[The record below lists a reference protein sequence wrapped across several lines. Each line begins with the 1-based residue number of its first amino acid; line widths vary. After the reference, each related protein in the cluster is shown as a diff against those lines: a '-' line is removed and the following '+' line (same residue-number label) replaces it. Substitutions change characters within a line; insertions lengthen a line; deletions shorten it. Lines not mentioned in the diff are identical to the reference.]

1 MIELKRLK
9 LINWHNFENVT
20 FDCARLTYMIGVN
33 AVGKTTIL
41 DAIRYCLTTNRN
53 FNALGN
59 KKSGRTLQGSVHAKQ
74 RGENAYRRPGRTV
87 AYIGAEFWDTVKRTN
102 FVIAVRVESEGPMQE
117 LHPGDQ
123 TWYISEDGITLEK
136 LPFLDPRTGAPS
148 AKEDFKP
155 AVGRLSYTRS
165 PSEARDRICRAL
177 GIGRAS
183 SPLGKK
189 FNEVFQMGTSM
200 DEIPNFREFLYQYIL
215 PQPELDLEALQG
227 DRVELENLHAV
238 LAEAQTR
245 AAALEQIV
253 AYGREAAAKETDALV
268 NRGAALLA
276 RAEADAGEDA
286 SWQSHLDAGRRQ
298 LADLNA
304 KYEAAKNA
312 EAEARR
318 AYLAAHGAAGD
329 SGAGRALDALTEE
342 LARKKSALDA
352 AARTRNG
359 LETTADTI
367 TGLLTQLNRSGF
379 AVEKEL
385 WPQRL
390 TAEHLPALTE
400 ALACIEKP
408 LEEQYFAARQAA
420 RTRNGLETTA
430 DTITGLLTQLNRSGF
445 AVEKEL
451 WPQRLTAEHLPAL
464 TEALACIEK
473 PLEEQYFAARQASAD
488 LAKEQEALRAELNA
502 VSGGKWVYPH
512 GDAATKVRDAVNA
525 ELKSRGMTADAKI
538 FCELLTVADESWQD
552 CVEACLG
559 DRRFDI
565 LVPPAH
571 YAAAKS
577 AFVALGDRVGPI
589 SLLDTP
595 GIRKAD
601 RHAETA
607 PADSLAAQVTS
618 ENPLAAQYAD
628 TILRRIVCCDTPDTL
643 EHFPDSATRDLLR
656 HHPFRLERLRRPQR
670 YIGLDARRERA
681 DALEAQLAAQAD
693 RCREAAQ
700 TEKTLKSAYDQYQN
714 VLRGHALEQL
724 AELWASRAALDA
736 ARADYAAQE
745 QKLADCRENPM
756 LQQLYRE
763 EEAREAAWETARK
776 AVEQVGG
783 DIRVCEKQIASC
795 EAEQSKA
802 VETAAQSRE
811 AAEAFFA
818 QHPLLEPLAQER
830 KKGLMTGGRT
840 ARAAAQTAEKAQT
853 RLDDALRVYLT
864 STLEPAQRDYN
875 EHYVCDY
882 PLGLAG
888 VEQYRAQHDSL
899 VRIDLE
905 RYAARLEQAQRDC
918 KDRFRKDILFR
929 MKDDIF
935 NARRQ
940 FRELNK
946 VMEQLTYGEEVYR
959 FELEPSRDPQLAAF
973 YQVIVDKGN
982 QQMTDGDSLDNLAAT
997 ADPVYERQVDALM
1010 EKIMADV
1017 DENTRARQEGRTT
1030 SGATLSDYVD
1040 YRTYLDYDIK
1050 VTNTVSGQQAYLSR
1064 VSRDSSGGEN
1074 QAPFYVAICAS
1085 LLQIYQKSENSIR
1098 LVLLDEAFSKM
1109 TSDRIRPM
1117 MELFR
1122 RLQLQ
1127 VLLISTVEK
1136 STAIQPYCDITY
1148 SIVRH
1153 GDANAIAPF
1162 YRAGT
1167 LADAPEKE
1175 TEYE

>member
-74 RGENAYRRPGRTV
+74 RGENAYRRPGHTV
-87 AYIGAEFWDTVKRTN
+87 AYIGAEFWDSVKRTP

-123 TWYISEDGITLEK
+123 TWYISEDGITLEQ
-136 LPFLDPRTGAPS
+136 LPFIDPHTGAPS

-155 AVGRLSYTRS
+155 ETGRLSYTRS

-215 PQPELDLEALQG
+215 PQPELDLDALQG
-227 DRVELENLHAV
+227 DRLELENLHAV

-245 AAALEQIV
+245 ANALDQIV
-253 AYGREAAAKETDALV
+253 TFGREAAEKQTQALV

-276 RAEADAGEDA
+276 RAAADAGEQDV
-286 SWQSHLDAGRRQ
+286 WQQHMDAGRRQ
-298 LADLNA
+298 LETLNA
-304 KYEAAKNA
+304 RYADAKNA

-318 AYLAAHGAAGD
+318 AYLSAHSAAGD
-329 SGAGRALDALTEE
+329 SGEGRALDAMEEE
-342 LARKKSALDA
+342 LSRRKTALDA
-352 AARTRNG
+352 AARRADTAEKAAEKTAG
-359 LETTADTI
+359 LLAVLRRCGFVWDQKPGPLTADT
-367 TGLLTQLNRSGF
+367 
-379 AVEKEL
+379 
-385 WPQRL
+385 
-390 TAEHLPALTE
+390 LPKCQSWLSAQ
-400 ALACIEKP
+400 EKP
-408 LEEQYFAARQAA
+408 LEEAYFAARQHTAA
-420 RTRNGLETTA
+420 LRG
-430 DTITGLLTQLNRSGF
+430 
-445 AVEKEL
+445 
-451 WPQRLTAEHLPAL
+451 
-464 TEALACIEK
+464 
-473 PLEEQYFAARQASAD
+473 EQAG
-488 LAKEQEALRAELNA
+488 LRAELDA

-512 GDAATKVRDAVNA
+512 GDAATRVRDAVNA
-525 ELKSRGMTADAKI
+525 ELKSRGMQPDAKI
-538 FCELLTVADESWQD
+538 FCELLNVEDESWQD

-571 YAAAKS
+571 YDAAKS
-577 AFVALGDRVGPI
+577 AFVALGDKVGPI

-595 GIRKAD
+595 GIRKANRRTD
-601 RHAETA
+601 KYG
-607 PADSLAAQVTS
+607 PDSLAAQVSS
-618 ENPLAAQYAD
+618 ENPLAAQYAG
-628 TILRRIVCCDTPDTL
+628 TLLGRIVCCDTPDTL
-643 EHFPDSATRDLLR
+643 EQHPDSATRDLLR
-656 HHPFRLERLRRPQR
+656 HHPFRLERLRIPQR
-670 YIGLDARRERA
+670 YIGLDARRVRA
-681 DALEAQLAAQAD
+681 GALTTALEALGETLRA
-693 RCREAAQ
+693 AAQ
-700 TEKTLKSAYDQYQN
+700 TEQNLKAAYNQYQTL
-714 VLRGHALEQL
+714 LRGTALD
-724 AELWASRAALDA
+724 ELTALWDARAALTA
-736 ARADYAAQE
+736 ARTALTEQE
-745 QKLADCRENPM
+745 AKLTECRENPL
-756 LQQLYRE
+756 LQQLYKE
-763 EEAREAAWETARK
+763 EEAREAAWETARA
-776 AVEQVGG
+776 AVEQAGG

-795 EAEQSKA
+795 EAEQKKA
-802 VETAAQSRE
+802 GETAQQSAD
-811 AAEAFFA
+811 AARSFFA
-818 QHPLLEPLAQER
+818 AHPLLEPLANAR
-830 KKGLMTGGRT
+830 VAALAPADRP
-840 ARAAAQTAEKAQT
+840 RAAAQAAEKAQAK
-853 RLDDALRVYLT
+853 LDDALAVYLT
-864 STLEPAQRDYN
+864 GTLEPAQKAYN
-875 EHYVCDY
+875 QQYVCDH

-888 VEQYRAQHDSL
+888 LDQYRAQYENL

-982 QQMTDGDSLDNLAAT
+982 QQMTEGDSLDNLAAT
-997 ADPVYERQVDALM
+997 ADPAYERQVDELM

-1017 DENTRARQEGRTT
+1017 DENTRARQEGRT
-1030 SGATLSDYVD
+1030 GGVTLSDYVD

-1050 VTNTVSGQQAYLSR
+1050 VTNRVTGQQAYLSR

-1085 LLQIYQKSENSIR
+1085 LLQIYEKSENSIR

-1153 GDANAIAPF
+1153 GDTNAIAPF
-1162 YRAGT
+1162 VR
-1167 LADAPEKE
+1167 LAAE
-1175 TEYE
+1175 

>member
-359 LETTADTI
+359 LEATADTI

-400 ALACIEKP
+400 ALA
-408 LEEQYFAARQAA
+408 R
-420 RTRNGLETTA
+420 
-430 DTITGLLTQLNRSGF
+430 
-445 AVEKEL
+445 
-451 WPQRLTAEHLPAL
+451 
-464 TEALACIEK
+464 IEK

-681 DALEAQLAAQAD
+681 DALEAQLADQTD

-795 EAEQSKA
+795 EAEQGKA

-853 RLDDALRVYLT
+853 RLDDALRAYLT

-888 VEQYRAQHDSL
+888 VEQYRAQHDSI

-997 ADPVYERQVDALM
+997 ADPVYERQVDVLM

>member
-74 RGENAYRRPGRTV
+74 RGENAYRRPGHTV
-87 AYIGAEFWDTVKRTN
+87 AYIGAEFWDSVKRTP

-123 TWYISEDGITLEK
+123 TWYLSEDGCTLEQ
-136 LPFLDPRTGAPS
+136 LPFIDPKTGAPS

-155 AVGRLSYTRS
+155 ATGRLSYTRS

-215 PQPELDLEALQG
+215 PQPELDLDALQG
-227 DRVELENLHAV
+227 DRLELENLHAV

-245 AAALEQIV
+245 ANALEEIV
-253 AYGREAAAKETDALV
+253 DFGREAAEKQTQTLV

-276 RAEADAGEDA
+276 RAAADGSEQTV
-286 SWQSHLDAGRRQ
+286 WQEHLDAGRRQ
-298 LADLNA
+298 LEQLNTRYAD
-304 KYEAAKNA
+304 AKNA

-318 AYLAAHGAAGD
+318 AYLSAHGAASA
-329 SGAGRALDALTEE
+329 SGEGRALDALTEE
-342 LARKKSALDA
+342 LSRRKTALDTAAHKAEKAESAL
-352 AARTRNG
+352 ARTQS
-359 LETTADTI
+359 
-367 TGLLTQLNRSGF
+367 LLAVLRRSGF
-379 AVEKEL
+379 AAGIKAEE
-385 WPQRL
+385 L
-390 TAEHLPALTE
+390 TADTLPQLT
-400 ALACIEKP
+400 AWLSAQEKP
-408 LEEQYFAARQAA
+408 LEEAYFAARQNTAA
-420 RTRNGLETTA
+420 LHR
-430 DTITGLLTQLNRSGF
+430 DQ
-445 AVEKEL
+445 AVK
-451 WPQRLTAEHLPAL
+451 
-464 TEALACIEK
+464 
-473 PLEEQYFAARQASAD
+473 
-488 LAKEQEALRAELNA
+488 RAELDA

-512 GDAATKVRDAVNA
+512 GDAATRVRDAVNA
-525 ELKSRGMTADAKI
+525 ELKSRGMQPDAKI
-538 FCELLTVADESWQD
+538 FCELLNVEDESWQD

-571 YAAAKS
+571 YEAAKS
-577 AFVALGDRVGPI
+577 AFVALKDKVGPI

-595 GIRKAD
+595 GIRKANRRAD
-601 RHAETA
+601 KYG
-607 PADSLAAQVTS
+607 PDSLAAQVSS
-618 ENPLAAQYAD
+618 ENPLAAQYAQ
-628 TILRRIVCCDTPDTL
+628 TILGRIVCCDTPDTL
-643 EHFPDSATRDLLR
+643 EQYPDSATRDLLR
-656 HHPFRLERLRRPQR
+656 HHPFRLERLRTPQR
-670 YIGLDARRERA
+670 YIGLDARRARA
-681 DALEAQLAAQAD
+681 GALAAELEALGESARA
-693 RCREAAQ
+693 AAQ
-700 TEKTLKSAYDQYQN
+700 TEQNLKAAYNQYQTL
-714 VLRGHALEQL
+714 LRGTALDEL
-724 AELWASRAALDA
+724 AALWDARAALT
-736 ARADYAAQE
+736 AAQNAVTE
-745 QKLADCRENPM
+745 QEAKLTECRENPL
-756 LQQLYRE
+756 LQQLYKE
-763 EEAREAAWETARK
+763 EEAREAAWETARA
-776 AVEQVGG
+776 AVEQAGG
-783 DIRVCEKQIASC
+783 DIRVCQKQIASC
-795 EAEQSKA
+795 EAEQKKA
-802 VETAAQSRE
+802 GETAQQSAD
-811 AAEAFFA
+811 AARSFFA
-818 QHPLLEPLAQER
+818 AHPLVEPLA
-830 KKGLMTGGRT
+830 RT
-840 ARAAAQTAEKAQT
+840 RMLALAPADKPRAAAQAAEKAQAK
-853 RLDDALRVYLT
+853 LDDALAVYLT
-864 STLEPAQRDYN
+864 GTLEPAQKAYN

-888 VEQYRAQHDSL
+888 LDQYRAQHESL

-940 FRELNK
+940 FR
-946 VMEQLTYGEEVYR
+946 
-959 FELEPSRDPQLAAF
+959 
-973 YQVIVDKGN
+973 
-982 QQMTDGDSLDNLAAT
+982 QMTEGDSLDNLAAT
-997 ADPVYERQVDALM
+997 ADPAYERQVDELM

-1017 DENTRARQEGRTT
+1017 DENTRARQEGRT
-1030 SGATLSDYVD
+1030 GGVTLSDYVD

-1050 VTNTVSGQQAYLSR
+1050 VTNRVTGQQAYLSR

-1085 LLQIYQKSENSIR
+1085 LLQIYEKSENSIR

-1153 GDANAIAPF
+1153 GDTNAIAPF
-1162 YRAGT
+1162 VRI
-1167 LADAPEKE
+1167 EKDRE
-1175 TEYE
+1175 EENAE

>member
-41 DAIRYCLTTNRN
+41 DAIRYCLTTNRS

-87 AYIGAEFWDTVKRTN
+87 AYIGAEFWDSAKRTP

-123 TWYISEDGITLEK
+123 TWYLSEDGCTLEQ
-136 LPFLDPRTGAPS
+136 LPFIDPRTGAPS
-148 AKEDFKP
+148 SKENFKP

-165 PSEARDRICRAL
+165 PGEARDRICRAL
-177 GIGRAS
+177 GIGRAA

-253 AYGREAAAKETDALV
+253 AYGREAAQKETEALV
-268 NRGAALLA
+268 NRGTALLA
-276 RAEADAGEDA
+276 RAE
-286 SWQSHLDAGRRQ
+286 
-298 LADLNA
+298 
-304 KYEAAKNA
+304 EAAAGTSRWQEHLAAGKRQHEELTARYAAAKDA

-318 AYLAAHGAAGD
+318 AYLTAHSAAA
-329 SGAGRALDALTEE
+329 SGEGRALDALSEE
-342 LARKKSALDA
+342 LSRKKTALDKASRA
-352 AARTRNG
+352 AAKSEAAAGKVQT
-359 LETTADTI
+359 
-367 TGLLTQLNRSGF
+367 LLQSLHRSGF
-379 AVEKEL
+379 PVEKTL
-385 WPQRL
+385 WPASL
-390 TAEHLPALTE
+390 TAETLPQLQA
-400 ALACIEKP
+400 ALAGLEKP
-408 LEEQYFAARQAA
+408 LEEQYFAARQS
-420 RTRNGLETTA
+420 A
-430 DTITGLLTQLNRSGF
+430 D
-445 AVEKEL
+445 
-451 WPQRLTAEHLPAL
+451 
-464 TEALACIEK
+464 ALAAEVQEK
-473 PLEEQYFAARQASAD
+473 Q
-488 LAKEQEALRAELNA
+488 AELA
-502 VSGGKWVYPH
+502 SVSGGRWVYPH

-525 ELKSRGMTADAKI
+525 ELQSRGMTPDAKI
-538 FCELLTVADESWQD
+538 FCELLSVEDESWQD

-577 AFVALGDRVGPI
+577 AFVALRDKVGPI

-595 GIRKAD
+595 GIRKANRRAD
-601 RHAETA
+601 KYG
-607 PADSLAAQVTS
+607 PDSLAAQVSS
-618 ENPLAAQYAD
+618 ENPLAAQYAQ
-628 TILRRIVCCDTPDTL
+628 TILGRIVCCDTPDTL
-643 EHFPDSATRDLLR
+643 EQHPDSATRDLLR
-656 HHPFRLERLRRPQR
+656 HHPFRLERLRTPQR
-670 YIGLDARRERA
+670 YIGLDARRARA
-681 DALEAQLAAQAD
+681 GALAAELEALGENA
-693 RCREAAQ
+693 RTAAQ
-700 TEKTLKSAYDQYQN
+700 TEQNLKAAYNQYQTM
-714 VLRGHALEQL
+714 LRGTALDEL
-724 AELWASRAALDA
+724 AALWDARAALT
-736 ARADYAAQE
+736 AAQNAVTE
-745 QKLADCRENPM
+745 QEAKLTECRENPL
-756 LQQLYRE
+756 LQQLYKE
-763 EEAREAAWETARK
+763 EEAREAAWEIARA
-776 AVEQVGG
+776 AVEQAGG

-795 EAEQSKA
+795 EAEQKKA
-802 VETAAQSRE
+802 GQTAQQSAD
-811 AAEAFFA
+811 AARSFFA
-818 QHPLLEPLAQER
+818 AHPLVEPLA
-830 KKGLMTGGRT
+830 RT
-840 ARAAAQTAEKAQT
+840 RMLALAPADKPRAAAQAAEKAQAK
-853 RLDDALRVYLT
+853 LDDALAVYLT
-864 STLEPAQRDYN
+864 GTLEPAQKAYN

-888 VEQYRAQHDSL
+888 LDQYRAQHESL

-982 QQMTDGDSLDNLAAT
+982 QQMTEGDSLDNLAAT
-997 ADPVYERQVDALM
+997 ADPAYERQVDELM

-1017 DENTRARQEGRTT
+1017 DENTRARQEGRTG
-1030 SGATLSDYVD
+1030 GATLSDYVD

-1050 VTNTVSGQQAYLSR
+1050 VTNRVTGQQAYLSR

-1085 LLQIYQKSENSIR
+1085 LLQIYEKSENSIR

-1162 YRAGT
+1162 VRI
-1167 LADAPEKE
+1167 EKDRE
-1175 TEYE
+1175 EENAE